1 MERKNLAVNYCKGLA
16 IVLMVLLHSSRW
28 IESSFIGH
36 WICLFHMPLF
46 FIMSGFCFKEKYL
59 DDFKTFTIGE

>member
-28 IESSFIGH
+28 IESSFIGQY
-36 WICLFHMPLF
+36 F
-46 FIMSGFCFKEKYL
+46 GK
-59 DDFKTFTIGE
+59 